1 MKIATIFIATLAV
14 ATAADLSKG
23 PIAERY
29 GATAQKLIAAA
40 LHDTDGLARLQYLC
54 DRIGNRLSGSAS
66 LERAIKWSAAEMRK
80 AGLDNVQTPP
90 VRVPHWVRG
99 AESAVMLE
107 PVEKPLWMIGYGMS
121 VGTPPAGIVGDMLL
135 VSGPD
140 QLTDLGREKVAG
152 KIVLILPNADQAK
165 VATTAGP
172 ARAAAMG
179 AAAFLMRSGFRMSD
193 PHTMALWYQ
202 EGAPKIP
209 LATINVEDAEMIQRL
224 VESGERV
231 RIRLKMEAHMEPDA
245 DSHNVF
251 GDLRGS
257 EKPDEVVI
265 LGGHIDSWDVGQGAE
280 DDGTG
285 MMAALEAVA
294 LIKKLGLQPK
304 RTIRVCFWVNEENG
318 GAGGRAYR
326 AMFPSVANHVA
337 AIEDDQ
343 GAEFPTGFGFGATQQ
358 QAIFPGAFQR
368 VVEIGELLKSVDGG
382 KIFPRGGGGDIRP
395 LTADGVPGFAVRTI
409 SKHYDEWHHTHADSF
424 DKIDPRDFQLH
435 IAALAVMSYVLAD
448 MPERLSELK

>member
-1 MKIATIFIATLAV
+1 
-14 ATAADLSKG
+14 
-23 PIAERY
+23 
-29 GATAQKLIAAA
+29 
-40 LHDTDGLARLQYLC
+40 
-54 DRIGNRLSGSAS
+54 
-66 LERAIKWSAAEMRK
+66 
-80 AGLDNVQTPP
+80 
-90 VRVPHWVRG
+90 
-99 AESAVMLE
+99 
-107 PVEKPLWMIGYGMS
+107 
-121 VGTPPAGIVGDMLL
+121 
-135 VSGPD
+135 
-140 QLTDLGREKVAG
+140 
-152 KIVLILPNADQAK
+152 
-165 VATTAGP
+165 
-172 ARAAAMG
+172 MG